1 MLLLPLSLLAATK
14 LTVHALLFDV
24 GRFPE
29 VSFSG
34 TFILFFIHF
43 YTIKIPF
50 VFLNFVL
57 LTIWLTET

>member
-34 TFILFFIHF
+34 TLILFFIHF

-57 LTIWLTET
+57 LTIRLTET